1 MAIFD
6 VVDEVFGLVKHVYKV
21 ENRHGE
27 PSSMFAYTCLL
38 NDVSRLLNWP
48 MDKISTGY
56 SFDEDKAI
64 KSAIGEGVERYCGN
78 HVPDDLL
85 KASVVEMLERGY
97 NFLNPKE
104 FLQFTKE
111 QLEKINTYF
120 GVDESVLVEW
130 VPMINLVKDEN
141 CYLPADVVYV
151 DYRSY
156 QKNKKVKGN
165 RLPILFSGL
174 SAGSTVNYAI
184 INSLLEIIERDATML
199 WWIGRKPAKELII
212 DSKDRLSDVIN
223 ESETKGIALKFLLL
237 STEFSVYTVA
247 CVLNDYENKFVT
259 VGFSCHFNIKQASEK
274 ALMEAYQLRMFSFN
288 LSDPKGFIWKE
299 NYQDMFGVKDFQRD
313 RNYTKVYNKDYS
325 DMISLLQNT
334 QFFLDTVAYDEVM
347 SFFNT
352 TSYQNIS
359 ECLDINSSLTESEQ
373 QKFLIKEFRDK
384 KIDVF
389 MANITTSDIEVAGMS
404 VVRCIAPK
412 MLANMPT
419 AFPLLGNKRLQQT
432 LGNKLPNLFPLPH
445 S

>member
-1 MAIFD
+1 
-6 VVDEVFGLVKHVYKV
+6 
-21 ENRHGE
+21 
-27 PSSMFAYTCLL
+27 
-38 NDVSRLLNWP
+38 

-120 GVDESVLVEW
+120 GVDKSVLVEW

-334 QFFLDTVAYDEVM
+334 QFFLDTVAYGEVM

-359 ECLDINSSLTESEQ
+359 EYLDINSSLTESEQ

-432 LGNKLPNLFPLPH
+432 LGNKLPNLFPLPY

>member
-1 MAIFD
+1 MQT
-6 VVDEVFGLVKHVYKV
+6 LV
-21 ENRHGE
+21 
-27 PSSMFAYTCLL
+27 T
-38 NDVSRLLNWP
+38 
-48 MDKISTGY
+48 
-56 SFDEDKAI
+56 
-64 KSAIGEGVERYCGN
+64 
-78 HVPDDLL
+78 
-85 KASVVEMLERGY
+85 
-97 NFLNPKE
+97 
-104 FLQFTKE
+104 
-111 QLEKINTYF
+111 
-120 GVDESVLVEW
+120 
-130 VPMINLVKDEN
+130 
-141 CYLPADVVYV
+141 
-151 DYRSY
+151 
-156 QKNKKVKGN
+156 
-165 RLPILFSGL
+165 
-174 SAGSTVNYAI
+174 YAI

-334 QFFLDTVAYDEVM
+334 QFFLDTVAYGEVM

-359 ECLDINSSLTESEQ
+359 EYLDINSSLTESEQ